1 MDSGSV
7 WQQQYSRD
15 PEGRVGELCIVDKG
29 SSRCEDWRHDLG
41 RECREGSLKQVSL
54 SRVRLLL
61 WVCLLYLI
69 ENSSWID
76 AVVGVGLL
84 GDLVFALTKLGMSA
98 LGCRGMFKPFFLC
111 QVSST

>member
-69 ENSSWID
+69 ENSSWPG
-76 AVVGVGLL
+76 APEEAKLELGL
-84 GDLVFALTKLGMSA
+84 DWCCS
-98 LGCRGMFKPFFLC
+98 GCRPSGGLGVCFDQAGYVGFGL
-111 QVSST
+111 